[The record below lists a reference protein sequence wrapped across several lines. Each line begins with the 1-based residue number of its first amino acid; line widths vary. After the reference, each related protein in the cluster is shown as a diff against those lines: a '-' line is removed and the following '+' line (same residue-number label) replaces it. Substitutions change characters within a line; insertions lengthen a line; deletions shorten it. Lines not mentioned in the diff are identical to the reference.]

1 MTRLVGYYCPK
12 NKSIQEFDDL
22 ISLGESFGLDIP
34 SLNFIIRIRD
44 RLKWLRTYSLIEK
57 GVDPYGDKNEVFS
70 ILDLRKFL
78 DQGISVLS
86 TDDLPMIKEVEAIL
100 NASNAFDHEVSKF
113 LKYNYVQELDLN
125 RLGDIAKRFSNEKL
139 FISMNNYLELSK
151 LHINIKLIEQ
161 FKELESAS
169 YAELKQ
175 LHNSVLESGL
185 KFDTE
190 ILTKI
195 LESVESWIDSSWNK
209 LCTTKVITTLNKRID
224 VDHLNSKLTINA
236 KLVEKLLHLLYK
248 SEFSLSEDD
257 KYEESSSYLAIKL
270 DQADAL
276 QEDDEITPNIIV
288 YAENMSMVPWLNVTS
303 VMNGIMFS
311 VLKMFQIQMLI
322 NIFVQRVS

>member
-1 MTRLVGYYCPK
+1 
-12 NKSIQEFDDL
+12 
-22 ISLGESFGLDIP
+22 
-34 SLNFIIRIRD
+34 
-44 RLKWLRTYSLIEK
+44 
-57 GVDPYGDKNEVFS
+57 
-70 ILDLRKFL
+70 
-78 DQGISVLS
+78 
-86 TDDLPMIKEVEAIL
+86 
-100 NASNAFDHEVSKF
+100 
-113 LKYNYVQELDLN
+113 
-125 RLGDIAKRFSNEKL
+125 
-139 FISMNNYLELSK
+139 MNNYHELSK

-169 YAELKQ
+169 YPELKQ

-185 KFDTE
+185 KFE
-190 ILTKI
+190 LKSYLKNI
-195 LESVESWIDSSWNK
+195 ESVESWIDSSWNK